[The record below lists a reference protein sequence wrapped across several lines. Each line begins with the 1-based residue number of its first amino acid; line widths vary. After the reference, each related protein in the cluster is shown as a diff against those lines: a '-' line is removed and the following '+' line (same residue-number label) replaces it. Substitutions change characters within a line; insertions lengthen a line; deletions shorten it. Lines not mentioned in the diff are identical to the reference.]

1 MSEAPGIY
9 RNGNLFGSQQL
20 SEMRNMN
27 SYILCLIISL
37 LLHILYTENA
47 YVVILGYFVGLFR
60 D

>member
-27 SYILCLIISL
+27 SYILCLISL

-47 YVVILGYFVGLFR
+47 YVVILGLFVGLFR